1 MSNGKRCPWSEKDEL
16 SRAYHDT
23 RWCRPVHD
31 DSELFAMLV
40 LEAKSVGLSWSLILK
55 REHAIRSACDG
66 LDPDICAGYGEE
78 AELRLLETPGLIHS
92 RQKIHMIG
100 NNARAFQKV
109 QEEFGSFDQY
119 ICSFTGGEVI
129 DDQVRAQEETP
140 TVTELS
146 TAISKDLKKRG
157 FSFVG
162 PVIINS
168 YMEAIGIY
176 NNHLVDCPF
185 HG

>member
-1 MSNGKRCPWSEKDEL
+1 
-16 SRAYHDT
+16 
-23 RWCRPVHD
+23 
-31 DSELFAMLV
+31 
-40 LEAKSVGLSWSLILK
+40 
-55 REHAIRSACDG
+55 
-66 LDPDICAGYGEE
+66 
-78 AELRLLETPGLIHS
+78 
-92 RQKIHMIG
+92 MIG

-119 ICSFTGGEVI
+119 IWSFTGGEVI
-129 DDQVRAQEETP
+129 DHQVRAQEETP

-157 FSFVG
+157 ISFVG